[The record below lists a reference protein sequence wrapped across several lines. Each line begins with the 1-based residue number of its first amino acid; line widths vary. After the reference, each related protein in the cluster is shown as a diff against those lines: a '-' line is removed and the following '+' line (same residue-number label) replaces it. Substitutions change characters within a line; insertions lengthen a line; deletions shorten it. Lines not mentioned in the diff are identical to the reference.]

1 MKSTTVPAQV
11 TTVEDKIAGNLNL
24 AQLLLLAASVFT
36 GFALYI
42 MVPPTMKFSIIKVI
56 LCLVVMLV
64 FASLAIRVRGR
75 ILALWIGTMLR
86 YNLRPRYYIFN
97 KNESYL
103 REAEIAKA
111 DKQEKAEVAQTEETV
126 RQPLLEIPMQKLVQL
141 ETAMAD
147 PTAQL
152 AFETN
157 KKGGLS
163 VRITEIK

>member
-42 MVPPTMKFSIIKVI
+42 MVPPTLKFSIIKVI

-86 YNLRPRYYIFN
+86 YNLRPRYYVFN

-103 REAEIAKA
+103 RDVEATKA
-111 DKQEKAEVAQTEETV
+111 DKQERAKVAKTGETV
-126 RQPLLEIPMQKLVQL
+126 KQPLMEIPMQKLIQL
-141 ETAMAD
+141 ETAIAD

-157 KKGGLS
+157 KKGGLH

>member
-42 MVPPTMKFSIIKVI
+42 LVPPGMKFSIPKI
-56 LCLVVMLV
+56 LLCIVVMLI

-86 YNLRPRYYIFN
+86 YNLRPRYYVFN
-97 KNESYL
+97 KNQSYL
-103 REAEIAKA
+103 RDIPKKSQEETKTKKA
-111 DKQEKAEVAQTEETV
+111 DQPEEITMK
-126 RQPLLEIPMQKLVQL
+126 PKFEIPLPQVVQL
-141 ETAMAD
+141 ETVVAD
-147 PTAQL
+147 PRARLTFQ
-152 AFETN
+152 TD
-157 KKGGLS
+157 KKGALS

>member
-24 AQLLLLAASVFT
+24 SQLLLLAASVFV
-36 GFALYI
+36 GFGLYI
-42 MVPPTMKFSIIKVI
+42 VIPPGMKFSIVKVV
-56 LCLVVMLV
+56 LCLLVMLV
-64 FASLAIRVRGR
+64 FASLAIKVKGR
-75 ILALWIGTMLR
+75 ILALWIGTILR

-97 KNESYL
+97 KNDAYL
-103 REAEIAKA
+103 RDSEVDTT
-111 DKQEKAEVAQTEETV
+111 DKTEKAEKSPTETKS
-126 RQPLLEIPMQKLVQL
+126 RQPLFEIPMTKLVQL

-157 KKGGLS
+157 KKGGLH

>member
-11 TTVEDKIAGNLNL
+11 TTIEDKIAGNLNL
-24 AQLLLLAASVFT
+24 SQLLLLAASVFT

-42 MVPPTMKFSIIKVI
+42 MVPPTMKFSIVKIV

-75 ILALWIGTMLR
+75 ILALWVGTMLR

-97 KNESYL
+97 KNETYL
-103 REAEIAKA
+103 RDIEKPAEDKSEIVKTVQPEEASK
-111 DKQEKAEVAQTEETV
+111 
-126 RQPLLEIPMQKLVQL
+126 RPLLDIPLPQIVQL
-141 ETAMAD
+141 ETVVAD
-147 PTAQL
+147 PRAQV
-152 AFETN
+152 AFQTD

>member
-42 MVPPTMKFSIIKVI
+42 LVPPGMKFSIPKI
-56 LCLVVMLV
+56 LLCFVVMLI

-75 ILALWIGTMLR
+75 ILALWLGTMLR

-97 KNESYL
+97 KNETYL
-103 REAEIAKA
+103 RNVPVKP
-111 DKQEKAEVAQTEETV
+111 KAETKTKKTKETTKKPV
-126 RQPLLEIPMQKLVQL
+126 FDIPLPQVVQL
-141 ETAMAD
+141 ETVVAD
-147 PTAQL
+147 PRAQL
-152 AFETN
+152 TFQTD
-157 KKGGLS
+157 KKGALS